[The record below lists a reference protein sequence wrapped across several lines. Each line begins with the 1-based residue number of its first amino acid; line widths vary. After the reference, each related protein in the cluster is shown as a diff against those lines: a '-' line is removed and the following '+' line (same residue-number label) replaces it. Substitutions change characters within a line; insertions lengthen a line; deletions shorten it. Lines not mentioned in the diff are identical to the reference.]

1 MKHILPL
8 VKTFFIG
15 KQKWE
20 IPYWSSIENR
30 RDLQEQFKETRK
42 KTKKKEKIIQK
53 HLAMVQSMKNI
64 SCLSAGSPWQ
74 TLGLESLLAGSD
86 HPLIKT
92 C

>member
-42 KTKKKEKIIQK
+42 KNKKKEKKNPKAFSYGSINEKYFLFVRRIT
-53 HLAMVQSMKNI
+53 LANSR
-64 SCLSAGSPWQ
+64 S
-74 TLGLESLLAGSD
+74 
-86 HPLIKT
+86 
-92 C
+92 